1 MYLIRRLITHSRYT
15 VSSCNFDKGE
25 SHGSAL
31 SLIHIS
37 NEVTVIDPDKKLER
51 VAKKRGWQIVDWDS

>member
-1 MYLIRRLITHSRYT
+1 MFGSRNWVLERAY
-15 VSSCNFDKGE
+15 SDHYSDIPMLE
-25 SHGSAL
+25 LA
-31 SLIHIS
+31 